1 MKRLPN
7 LDELSRAF
15 SQRAGVIEISVEE
28 FLEVQRAATEGQAR
42 LLLLDVR
49 TPAEQNVSTLPASIW
64 VHPNAYPEQVEQLK
78 DFAERSRSPKLPTWI
93 VAYCAAGYRSARFLA
108 RGGERFCGPPC
119 YNLRGGIIAYAG
131 AGGRLLEAG
140 GADTMLV
147 HGYNA
152 DWARF
157 VTSPAIAVIEP
168 PPEPQSGGKF

>member
-1 MKRLPN
+1 MREA
-7 LDELSRAF
+7 LDQWSFVIA
-15 SQRAGVIEISVEE
+15 AYGVGG
-28 FLEVQRAATEGQAR
+28 LG
-42 LLLLDVR
+42 
-49 TPAEQNVSTLPASIW
+49 TL
-64 VHPNAYPEQVEQLK
+64 
-78 DFAERSRSPKLPTWI
+78 
-93 VAYCAAGYRSARFLA
+93 AAGYRSARFLA